1 MPFQLGI
8 PEVILVLVIALVFLG
23 PKRLPEA
30 GNAIG
35 KGMREFRQG
44 LDGLN
49 RHEGAHH
56 PVAEAPPNL
65 PVYTPP
71 PAYVPPPGDQAAAY
85 TPPAAPAAPA
95 GDAGLR
101 QSESQ

>member
-30 GNAIG
+30 GHAIG

-44 LDGLN
+44 LNGLN
-49 RHEGAHH
+49 HHE
-56 PVAEAPPNL
+56 PSAEVPPAPP
-65 PVYTPP
+65 VYSPP
-71 PAYVPPPGDQAAAY
+71 RAYVPPAGEAAAAY
-85 TPPAAPAAPA
+85 TPPAAPDGGKGA
-95 GDAGLR
+95 R